1 MNKQRGAG
9 RNSSRTYSPGRAR
22 EAEGGFGSERS
33 VRKRKVRSQ
42 SVAEINV
49 IAAGINVIGK
59 QINAIKPL
67 SRRQDAGEVRT
78 PRAGIA
84 VWQHRP
90 QEHPFP
96 PSPSVAGGM
105 GAVPVSPRGGRAVPA
120 PLGSLG
126 GTEPLVRLLLYWR
139 VKSPRL
145 RSGIKPPRL
154 GSGRSVGLRCPRR

>member
-67 SRRQDAGEVRT
+67 SRRQDAGEVHT

-96 PSPSVAGGM
+96 PQPL
-105 GAVPVSPRGGRAVPA
+105 GGRGYGGCAGVPEGWQGC
-120 PLGSLG
+120 P
-126 GTEPLVRLLLYWR
+126 GTAGV
-139 VKSPRL
+139 
-145 RSGIKPPRL
+145 
-154 GSGRSVGLRCPRR
+154 PRRHRASC